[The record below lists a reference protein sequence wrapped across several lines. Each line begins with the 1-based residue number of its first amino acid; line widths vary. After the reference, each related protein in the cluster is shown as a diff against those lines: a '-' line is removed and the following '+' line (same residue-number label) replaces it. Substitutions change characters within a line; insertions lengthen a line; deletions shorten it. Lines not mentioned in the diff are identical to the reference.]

1 MVQLQ
6 LCSMNNV
13 YTEWKQL
20 KHYHFLRW
28 LDIQKKVLQ
37 FSRKWES
44 ITNSVANFH
53 YFWMREWIISTI
65 IQITKKSK
73 ESKSNIWFWLC
84 KSGWDSIHYFWY
96 KDYVVSNWVTVDTF
110 CTSLTEECTDFYP
123 SINVCVICVKKMSA
137 KIFDKT
143 QQMGKMM
150 NSSVLHL
157 IRLSNKQQSC
167 VVSCIYRYMLYYAN
181 FCLLVWPTCSLQCI
195 HNWTLIIAT
204 PILKIVFIISPF
216 LGIPFPFKP
225 LWTMNLKNASTFCLT
240 LDNVKIGVELY
251 YFTLI
256 QEWSRWGIKS
266 EYESWKRQIFL
277 PPRAPSIAISSTI
290 FVSFNASL
298 IFLVFFERGSEGQ
311 G

>member
-6 LCSMNNV
+6 LCSLNNV

-28 LDIQKKVLQ
+28 LDIQKKFYNFQENESQLQAVLPT
-37 FSRKWES
+37 F
-44 ITNSVANFH
+44 
-53 YFWMREWIISTI
+53 IINEYLNKLSKYNY
-65 IQITKKSK
+65 TKKSK

-84 KSGWDSIHYFWY
+84 KSGWDSIYYFWY

-143 QQMGKMM
+143 QQMGKLM
-150 NSSVLHL
+150 NYSVLYL

-195 HNWTLIIAT
+195 HNWTLIIAP
-204 PILKIVFIISPF
+204 PILELVFIISPF

-225 LWTMNLKNASTFCLT
+225 LWTSKM
-240 LDNVKIGVELY
+240 D
-251 YFTLI
+251 
-256 QEWSRWGIKS
+256 Q
-266 EYESWKRQIFL
+266 FL
-277 PPRAPSIAISSTI
+277 CDLR
-290 FVSFNASL
+290 
-298 IFLVFFERGSEGQ
+298 
-311 G
+311 